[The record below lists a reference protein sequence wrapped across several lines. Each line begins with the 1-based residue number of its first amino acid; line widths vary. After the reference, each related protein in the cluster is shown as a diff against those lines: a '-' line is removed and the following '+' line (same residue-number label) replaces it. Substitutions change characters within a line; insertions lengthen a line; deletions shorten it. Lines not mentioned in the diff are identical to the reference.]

1 MKKILVT
8 GSEGF
13 IGSHL
18 VERLVKDGFYVR
30 AFIQY
35 NFKSDKGWL
44 KNIKSENLEF
54 FFGDIRDY
62 DSVLLSFKEVDIVF
76 HLAALIS
83 IPHSYDTPAGYID
96 TNIKGTF
103 NILEA
108 SRKFRIHKILITSTS
123 EVYGTAI
130 YVPMDERHPMQAQSP
145 YSATK
150 ISADRLAESYYKSF
164 GLPVTI
170 VRPFNTYGPRQS
182 TRAIIPRVITQLLRN
197 PQHVRLGSLV
207 PIRDF
212 NFVEDVVDAF
222 ISIFNTDSTIGQEI
236 NIATGVGFSIADTI
250 ETIANEMGL
259 SYNIIEDIDRVR
271 PELSEVDRL
280 IGDASKLR
288 NLTGWAPNHSFISGL
303 KKTIDFY
310 RNNYVEMDDYIK

>member
-8 GSEGF
+8 GAEGF

-18 VERLVKDGFYVR
+18 VERLIKDGFYVK

-44 KNIKSENLEF
+44 KHLKSDNLEF
-54 FFGDIRDY
+54 FYGDIRDY
-62 DSVLLSFKEVDIVF
+62 DSVILSFQEVDIVF

-83 IPHSYDTPAGYID
+83 IPHSYDTPSGYIE
-96 TNIKGTF
+96 TNIKGTY

-108 SRKFRIHKILITSTS
+108 SKKSKIERIMITSTS

-130 YVPMDERHPMQAQSP
+130 YIPMDEGHPMQAQSP

-150 ISADRLAESYYKSF
+150 IAADRLAESYYKSF

-170 VRPFNTYGPRQS
+170 VRPFNTFGPRQS
-182 TRAIIPRVITQLLRN
+182 TRAIIPRIITQLLSN
-197 PQHVRLGSLV
+197 PQHVRLGSLL

-222 ISIFNTDSTIGQEI
+222 ISIFKTDSSIGQEI
-236 NIATGVGFSIADTI
+236 NIATGIGISIAETI
-250 ETIANEMGL
+250 ETIANELGL
-259 SYNIIEDIDRVR
+259 KYNINEDINRIR
-271 PELSEVDRL
+271 PKLSEVNRL

-288 NLTGWAPNHSFISGL
+288 NLTGWAPKHSFVSGL
-303 KKTIDFY
+303 RKTIDFY
-310 RNNYVEMDDYIK
+310 RNNFIEMDDDIK